1 MDSPLLNLKVD
12 NVPFEWFGCNWQ
24 FYYPLLILLRSGRA
38 LICHYILTT
47 VILQHHLYAL
57 NLSALGMEVKSFFHH
72 KSHSPFQISGCLCD
86 FGGFGCVTQLV
97 LFLRFS
103 EWVFVILFPDFLS
116 TLPGLHEGITPPG
129 YKYKCDYKYKHT
141 NISTNTNTH
150 TQTRTQMQILVHP

>member
-1 MDSPLLNLKVD
+1 M
-12 NVPFEWFGCNWQ
+12 PFEWFGCNWQ

-141 NISTNTNTH
+141 NTSTNTNTRM
-150 TQTRTQMQILVHP
+150 QIRTQMQILVPP